1 VQHRSRLLLLLPL
14 LVAGLVLPATAQSEL
29 DRARELRE
37 QIEGQLSSTTGDL
50 EGLEEEIVAVE
61 RSIEALDEQ
70 DTQLRAEL
78 DEVSHELTMRARAAY
93 MSGGGGTFEAMI
105 SGEEPGDAIERA
117 SLLEAL
123 AMRDAGTLESAA
135 ALRTRLDQTR
145 ELREGRVAEL
155 AQLRATLETE
165 VTLLNQRLEEAAGQ
179 VRTLELKARRQREV
193 RAAFMNGIY
202 SCPVGNPVFF
212 VDTWGAGRSGGRS
225 HQGVDMMAPHG
236 TPIYAIHAGR
246 VTRMKSG
253 GLGGIV
259 LYMYGD
265 DGNEYYYAHLQGYA
279 AGVGVGGRVE
289 AGDLIGYNG
298 STGNASSSAPH
309 LHFEV
314 HPGGGR
320 AVNPYPYTARACGR

>member
-1 VQHRSRLLLLLPL
+1 MPLRARTLLLLPL
-14 LVAGLVLPATAQSEL
+14 LVAGLVLPAQARSEL
-29 DRARELRE
+29 DAARELRE

-50 EGLEEEIVAVE
+50 EGLEEEIAAVE
-61 RSIEALDEQ
+61 RSIEALNEQ
-70 DTQLRAEL
+70 DAQLRAEL
-78 DEVSHELTMRARAAY
+78 AVVSDQLAARARSAF
-93 MSGGGGTFEAMI
+93 MRGGGGTFEAVI
-105 SGEEPGDAIERA
+105 SGDDPGDAIERA
-117 SLLEAL
+117 ALLEAL
-123 AMRDAGTLESAA
+123 AMRDAGSLEAA
-135 ALRTRLDQTR
+135 DALRTRLDQTR

-155 AQLRATLETE
+155 DQLRATLESE
-165 VTLLNQRLEEAAGQ
+165 VALLNERLDQAASQ

-193 RAAFMNGIY
+193 QAAFMNGIY

-225 HQGVDMMAPHG
+225 HQGVDMMSPHG

-246 VTRMKSG
+246 VTRMKTG

-279 AGVGVGGRVE
+279 GGIGVGSRVE
-289 AGDLIGYNG
+289 AGDLIAYNG
-298 STGNASSSAPH
+298 STGNASASAPH

-320 AVNPYPYTARACGR
+320 AVNPYPYVARACGR